1 MLQDIFKLKQH
12 KPIVMIVVLALTL
25 SSELLNVLRVQLV
38 TIVRL
43 LVKFQESVDLEHI
56 HLMVRPVAMAVQM
69 ATSVLEE

>member
-1 MLQDIFKLKQH
+1 MLQDISKLKQH
-12 KPIVMIVVLALTL
+12 KPTVMIVVLALTL

-56 HLMVRPVAMAVQM
+56 HLMVRHVAMAVQM